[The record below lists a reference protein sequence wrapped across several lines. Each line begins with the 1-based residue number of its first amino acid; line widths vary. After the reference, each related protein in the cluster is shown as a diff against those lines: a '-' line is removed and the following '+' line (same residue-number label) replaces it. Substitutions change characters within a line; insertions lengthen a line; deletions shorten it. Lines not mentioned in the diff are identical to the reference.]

1 MQSFSLVALKLR
13 PCIDNIGKDRRLL
26 WLRIYIVRFIQALLD
41 QGEQKI
47 IEFGSTSNSNSSDT
61 NTTCFLVG
69 GRGIGRRGMLTKSK
83 GEMRVA

>member
-1 MQSFSLVALKLR
+1 MSHYAEFKMRPFLNNFQPLCFSSFYV
-13 PCIDNIGKDRRLL
+13 
-26 WLRIYIVRFIQALLD
+26 FIQALLD